1 MRIENPEL
9 EALLTAMPLHERRI
23 AELFA
28 QALGE
33 EHGLEVIKRRIAG
46 KGKEDDLQKKF

>member
-33 EHGLEVIKRRIAG
+33 DHVLAVIKHRLA
-46 KGKEDDLQKKF
+46 KKDKEGEQPK